1 MFVNTPLLMDGTF
14 WLQLATVEEPAFLE
28 MVEWLQVRCK
38 EEPPTRVVFFSPG
51 DYCAVQFSKDE
62 CWYQARIEEVV
73 ENKVG
78 GC

>member
-38 EEPPTRVVFFSPG
+38 EEPPTPVVFFSPVTTVLYSSLRTNAG
-51 DYCAVQFSKDE
+51 IRLALSR
-62 CWYQARIEEVV
+62 WLRTR
-73 ENKVG
+73 
-78 GC
+78 